1 MSIKKNSCCIKDNF
15 FTLDIT
21 MVLIIN
27 FSVGLFLYFK
37 RIFEKNYFYFYFFKI
52 NFFSVFKSFWYADVK
67 NYFLKNK
74 KLLFWSIS

>member
-27 FSVGLFLYFK
+27 FSFGLFLYFK
-37 RIFEKNYFYFYFFKI
+37 RIFLKNYFYFYFF
-52 NFFSVFKSFWYADVK
+52 
-67 NYFLKNK
+67 
-74 KLLFWSIS
+74 